1 MVTIELLDLLSNLRM
16 PSTGLRKLEVSET
29 KGGMEE
35 PMEQAV
41 IEQFATRCENMK
53 ELKIVCL
60 FDRSRKIGKGGLEGF
75 AELAAQ
81 IIRTS
86 TCLESV
92 RLYNNRFDKMSAAKI
107 LTAAAASPSIEVIEE
122 FNFSESANMTEQDAC
137 SALCDFLVDATNLKK
152 FDMRW

>member
-1 MVTIELLDLLSNLRM
+1 
-16 PSTGLRKLEVSET
+16 
-29 KGGMEE
+29 
-35 PMEQAV
+35 
-41 IEQFATRCENMK
+41 MK

-60 FDRSRKIGKGGLEGF
+60 KDENRQKIGKGGLEGF

-92 RLYNNRFDKMSAAKI
+92 LLYNNRFDKMSTAKI
-107 LTAAAASPSIEVIEE
+107 LTAAVASPSIEVIED
-122 FNFSESANMTEQDAC
+122 FNFSMSANMTEQDSC
-137 SALCDFLVDATNLKK
+137 NALCDFLVDATNLKK